1 MTEFRQRRNWQKVSI
16 VGKGREYSVWL
27 DKNYAKTPAGNYLTL
42 PTYALSKLIADEFEN
57 QQDVL
62 NFQEM
67 PFTRRACGVI
77 DWLVD
82 NRKLAIDQIYNYAAN
97 ELLCHREKEGTPLAL
112 RQGELWNPILE
123 WAQSELNCTLIMGQG
138 VMPIRQ
144 PDKSLMNL
152 LNQINTLSNFRVAA
166 FIEMVRLT
174 GSFLLGLSVILGR
187 LKPKHAWELSRID
200 EEWQIENWGSDKE
213 SIESVEASRAEFYRA
228 CEFEFAVRETN
239 N

>member
-16 VGKGREYSVWL
+16 VGKGSKYSVWL
-27 DKNYAKTPAGNYLTL
+27 DKNHAKTPTGNYLTV
-42 PTYALSKLIADEFEN
+42 PTYALAKLIADEFDN

-62 NFQEM
+62 IFQEM
-67 PFTRRACGVI
+67 PFTRRSCGVI

-82 NRKLAIDQIYNYAAN
+82 NRKLAIDQINNYAAN

-112 RQGELWNPILE
+112 RQGEFWDPILE
-123 WAQSELNCTLIMGQG
+123 WAQSELNCTLIIGQG

-152 LNQINTLSNFRVAA
+152 QNKIKTLPNFRVAA

-174 GSFLLGLSVILGR
+174 GSFLLGLSVMFDHI
-187 LKPKHAWELSRID
+187 KPKHAWELSRID
-200 EEWQIENWGSDKE
+200 EEWQIEKWGSDKDTE
-213 SIESVEASRAEFYRA
+213 EAVKASRIEFNWA
-228 CEFEFAVRETN
+228 CEFEFAARELTH
-239 N
+239 